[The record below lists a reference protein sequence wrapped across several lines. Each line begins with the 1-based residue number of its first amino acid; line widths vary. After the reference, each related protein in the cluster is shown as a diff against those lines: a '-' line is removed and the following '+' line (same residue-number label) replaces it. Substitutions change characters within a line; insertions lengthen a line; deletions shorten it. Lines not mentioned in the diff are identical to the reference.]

1 MGISLQTL
9 RVTHIYKVGPRRIAR
24 FGKVVGIYLP
34 TKLSFL
40 AGKTVMLTI
49 EVLEEETKAKGSTVF
64 GNVLNIYK
72 VGPRKVSGNH
82 KSGVFVLL
90 PASLRFLEGKTVMV
104 TVEVLEEDGN
114 A

>member
-1 MGISLQTL
+1 MRAL

-34 TKLSFL
+34 TKLRFL

-72 VGPRKVSGNH
+72 VGPRKVSGNPNN
-82 KSGVFVLL
+82 VFVLL
-90 PASLRFLEGKTVMV
+90 PASLRSLEGKPVMV

>member
-1 MGISLQTL
+1 MQTL

-49 EVLEEETKAKGSTVF
+49 EVMEEATWARGSTVF
-64 GNVLNIYK
+64 GNILSIYK
-72 VGPRKVSGNH
+72 VGPRKVSGNQ
-82 KSGVFVLL
+82 KKGAYVLL
-90 PASLRFLEGKTVMV
+90 PASLRLLQGFSFDVGL
-104 TVEVLEEDGN
+104 
-114 A
+114 